1 VANQAI
7 NLADPQEINGFSSSN
22 RTKHLPKIAQRI
34 PQKHM
39 IAARTIDELRD
50 TISGSCVT
58 IGNFD
63 GVHVGHQRLMA
74 RTCAKAKKRG
84 LISVVVTFDPHPMT
98 VLMGQKT
105 PPFITSTRQRLRF
118 IEQQGPNV
126 ALVLEFT
133 RQMAAQEP
141 EEFVRHY
148 LVEGLG
154 LRELVLGYDYAMG
167 KGRKG
172 NFELLS
178 AMGQQLGFGVERL
191 DPVIVG
197 GAVVSST
204 RIRDLIQSGNVW
216 DARPLLGRFFEVQ
229 GEVIDGMKRG
239 AAQLGFPTANL
250 RLEGTLLPKSGVY
263 AVWAEVDGETFQAV
277 ANVGYNPTF
286 GDTGLTLEAHIL
298 DFNRSIY
305 GSQIS
310 LQFVQRLRS
319 ERKFES
325 IEALKSRIADDVRLG
340 RIILGTPDA
349 QPGADPSVSDDD
361 E

>member
-1 VANQAI
+1 
-7 NLADPQEINGFSSSN
+7 
-22 RTKHLPKIAQRI
+22 
-34 PQKHM
+34 M
-39 IAARTIDELRD
+39 IVARTIEELRE

-63 GVHVGHQRLMA
+63 GVHMGHQRLMA
-74 RTCAKAKKRG
+74 RTCAKARKRS

-98 VLMGQKT
+98 VLMGQKA
-105 PPFITSTRQRLRF
+105 PPFITNTSQRLKF

-133 RQMAAQEP
+133 RQMATLEP
-141 EEFVRHY
+141 DEFVQRY
-148 LVEGLG
+148 LVDGLAM
-154 LRELVLGYDYAMG
+154 RELVIGYDYAMG

-172 NFELLS
+172 NYDLLS
-178 AMGQQLGFGVERL
+178 ALGQQIGFGVERL

-229 GEVIDGMKRG
+229 GEVVDGMKRG
-239 AAQLGFPTANL
+239 AAKLGFPTANL
-250 RLEGTLLPKSGVY
+250 RLEGTLLPKPGVY
-263 AVWAEVDGETFQAV
+263 AVWAELDGETYQAV
-277 ANVGYNPTF
+277 ANVGDNPTF

-298 DFNRSIY
+298 DFNRGIY
-305 GSQIS
+305 GQRLS

-325 IEALKSRIADDVRLG
+325 IEALKARIADDVRLG
-340 RIILGTPDA
+340 RVILATADA
-349 QPGADPSVSDDD
+349 QPGSDPSGEESD
-361 E
+361 

>member
-1 VANQAI
+1 
-7 NLADPQEINGFSSSN
+7 
-22 RTKHLPKIAQRI
+22 
-34 PQKHM
+34 M
-39 IAARTIDELRD
+39 IVARTLDELHD
-50 TISGSCVT
+50 TITGSCVT

-63 GVHVGHQRLMA
+63 GVHLGHQRLMA

-105 PPFITSTRQRLRF
+105 PPFITSTRQRLKF

-133 RQMAAQEP
+133 RQMAALEP
-141 EEFVRHY
+141 EEFVQRY
-148 LVEGLG
+148 LLQGLA
-154 LRELVLGYDYAMG
+154 LRELVVGYDYAMG

-172 NFELLS
+172 NFDLLS
-178 AMGQQLGFGVERL
+178 ALGQQLGFGVERL

-216 DARPLLGRFFEVQ
+216 DARPLLGRFFEVE
-229 GEVIDGMKRG
+229 GEVVDGMKRG
-239 AAQLGFPTANL
+239 ASKLGFPTANL
-250 RLEGTLLPKSGVY
+250 RLSGTLLPKPGVY
-263 AVWAEVDGETFQAV
+263 AVWAEVDGESYQAV
-277 ANVGYNPTF
+277 ANVGDNPTF

-298 DFNRSIY
+298 DFNRDIY
-305 GSQIS
+305 GQQIC

-319 ERKFES
+319 ERKFDS
-325 IEALKSRIADDVRLG
+325 IEALKARIADDVRLG
-340 RIILGTPDA
+340 RVILATSDA
-349 QPGADPSVSDDD
+349 QPGGDASGDEDD
-361 E
+361 

>member
-1 VANQAI
+1 
-7 NLADPQEINGFSSSN
+7 
-22 RTKHLPKIAQRI
+22 
-34 PQKHM
+34 M
-39 IAARTIDELRD
+39 IAARTIEELHE

-63 GVHVGHQRLMA
+63 GVHLGHQRLMA

-84 LISVVVTFDPHPMT
+84 LVSVVVTFDPHPMT
-98 VLMGQKT
+98 VLMQKT
-105 PPFITSTRQRLRF
+105 PPFITSTAQRLKF

-126 ALVLEFT
+126 TLVLEFT
-133 RQMAAQEP
+133 RQMAALEP
-141 EEFVRHY
+141 QEFVRRY
-148 LVEGLG
+148 LVEGLN
-154 LRELVLGYDYAMG
+154 LKELVIGYDYAMG

-172 NFELLS
+172 NFELLT
-178 AMGQQLGFGVERL
+178 ALGRDLGFGVERL

-216 DARPLLGRFFEVQ
+216 DARPLLGRFFEVE
-229 GEVIDGMKRG
+229 GEVVDGMKRG
-239 AAQLGFPTANL
+239 ASKLGFPTANL
-250 RLEGTLLPKSGVY
+250 RLSGTLLPKPGVY
-263 AVWAEVDGETFQAV
+263 AVWAEVEGEICQAV

-305 GSQIS
+305 GQRVA

-319 ERKFES
+319 ERKFDS
-325 IEALKSRIADDVRLG
+325 LEALKARIADDVRLG
-340 RIILGTPDA
+340 RVILASADA
-349 QPGADPSVSDDD
+349 QPGADPSGDDD
-361 E
+361 DA

>member
-1 VANQAI
+1 
-7 NLADPQEINGFSSSN
+7 
-22 RTKHLPKIAQRI
+22 
-34 PQKHM
+34 M

-63 GVHVGHQRLMA
+63 GVHLGHQRLMA

-98 VLMGQKT
+98 VLMGQQKT
-105 PPFITSTRQRLRF
+105 PPFITSTSQRLKL

-133 RQMAAQEP
+133 RQMAALEP
-141 EEFVRHY
+141 EEFVQRY
-148 LVEGLG
+148 LVDGLAM
-154 LRELVLGYDYAMG
+154 REMVIGYDYAMG

-172 NFELLS
+172 NYELLS
-178 AMGQQLGFGVERL
+178 ALGRQIGFGVERL
-191 DPVIVG
+191 DPVIAG

-229 GEVIDGMKRG
+229 GEVVDGMKRG
-239 AAQLGFPTANL
+239 ASKLGFPTANL
-250 RLEGTLLPKSGVY
+250 RLEGTLLPKPGVY
-263 AVWAEVDGETFQAV
+263 AVWAELDGETFQAV
-277 ANVGYNPTF
+277 ANVGDNPTF

-305 GSQIS
+305 GQRLS

-325 IEALKSRIADDVRLG
+325 LEALKARIADDVRLG
-340 RIILGTPDA
+340 RVILATSDA
-349 QPGADPSVSDDD
+349 QPGADPSSEEID
-361 E
+361 

>member
-1 VANQAI
+1 
-7 NLADPQEINGFSSSN
+7 
-22 RTKHLPKIAQRI
+22 
-34 PQKHM
+34 M
-39 IAARTIDELRD
+39 IAARTIDELHD

-98 VLMGQKT
+98 VLMGHKT
-105 PPFITSTRQRLRF
+105 PPFITNTGQRLKL

-133 RQMAAQEP
+133 RQMAALEP
-141 EEFVRHY
+141 EEFVRRY
-148 LVEGLG
+148 LVEGLR
-154 LRELVLGYDYAMG
+154 LKELVIGYDYAMG

-172 NFELLS
+172 NYDLLC
-178 AMGQQLGFGVERL
+178 ALGKEMGFGVERL

-204 RIRDLIQSGNVW
+204 RIRDLVQSGNVW
-216 DARPLLGRFFEVQ
+216 DARPLLGRFFEVD
-229 GEVIDGMKRG
+229 GEVVDGMKRG
-239 AAQLGFPTANL
+239 AARLGFPTANL
-250 RLEGTLLPKSGVY
+250 RLEGTLLPRPGVY
-263 AVWAEVDGETFQAV
+263 AVWAELDGEPLQAV

-286 GDTGLTLEAHIL
+286 GDTGLTLEAHIM
-298 DFNRSIY
+298 DFDRSIY
-305 GSQIS
+305 GQRLS

-319 ERKFES
+319 ERKFDS
-325 IEALKSRIADDVRLG
+325 IDELKARIAHDVRLA
-340 RIILGTPDA
+340 RIILGTADA
-349 QPGADPSVSDDD
+349 QPGADSGSDEADD
-361 E
+361 

>member
-1 VANQAI
+1 
-7 NLADPQEINGFSSSN
+7 
-22 RTKHLPKIAQRI
+22 
-34 PQKHM
+34 M
-39 IAARTIDELRD
+39 IVARTIEELRE

-63 GVHVGHQRLMA
+63 GVHMGHQRLMA
-74 RTCAKAKKRG
+74 RTCAKARKRG
-84 LISVVVTFDPHPMT
+84 LVSVVVTFDPHPMT

-105 PPFITSTRQRLRF
+105 PPFITNTSQRLKL

-133 RQMAAQEP
+133 RQMAALEP
-141 EEFVRHY
+141 DEFVQRY
-148 LVEGLG
+148 LVDGLAM
-154 LRELVLGYDYAMG
+154 RELVIGYDYAMG

-172 NFELLS
+172 NHELLM
-178 AMGQQLGFGVERL
+178 ALGQQLGFGVERL

-229 GEVIDGMKRG
+229 GDVVDGMKRG
-239 AAQLGFPTANL
+239 ASKLGFPTANL
-250 RLEGTLLPKSGVY
+250 RLEGTLLPKPGVY
-263 AVWAEVDGETFQAV
+263 AVWAELDGETYQAV
-277 ANVGYNPTF
+277 ANVGDNPTF
-286 GDTGLTLEAHIL
+286 GDTGLTLEAHIM

-305 GSQIS
+305 GQRLS

-325 IEALKSRIADDVRLG
+325 IEALKARIADDVRLG
-340 RIILGTPDA
+340 RVILATADA
-349 QPGADPSVSDDD
+349 QPGADLSGEETD
-361 E
+361 

>member
-1 VANQAI
+1 
-7 NLADPQEINGFSSSN
+7 
-22 RTKHLPKIAQRI
+22 
-34 PQKHM
+34 M

-63 GVHVGHQRLMA
+63 GVHLGHQRLMA
-74 RTCAKAKKRG
+74 RTCAKAKKHG

-98 VLMGQKT
+98 VLMGQQKT
-105 PPFITSTRQRLRF
+105 PPFITSTSQRLKL

-133 RQMAAQEP
+133 RQMAALEP
-141 EEFVRHY
+141 EEFVQRY
-148 LVEGLG
+148 LVDGLAM
-154 LRELVLGYDYAMG
+154 REMIIGYDYAMG

-172 NFELLS
+172 NYELLS
-178 AMGQQLGFGVERL
+178 ALGQQIGFGVERL

-229 GEVIDGMKRG
+229 GEVVDGMKRG
-239 AAQLGFPTANL
+239 ASKLGFPTANL
-250 RLEGTLLPKSGVY
+250 RLEGTLLPKPGVY
-263 AVWAEVDGETFQAV
+263 AVWAELDGETFQAV
-277 ANVGYNPTF
+277 ANVGDNPTF

-298 DFNRSIY
+298 DFDRSIY
-305 GSQIS
+305 GQRLS

-325 IEALKSRIADDVRLG
+325 IEALKARIADDVRLG
-340 RIILGTPDA
+340 RVILATSDA
-349 QPGADPSVSDDD
+349 QPGADPSSEETD
-361 E
+361 

>member
-1 VANQAI
+1 
-7 NLADPQEINGFSSSN
+7 
-22 RTKHLPKIAQRI
+22 
-34 PQKHM
+34 M
-39 IAARTIDELRD
+39 IVARTIEELRE

-63 GVHVGHQRLMA
+63 GVHMGHQRLMA
-74 RTCAKAKKRG
+74 RTCAKARKRG

-105 PPFITSTRQRLRF
+105 PPFITNTSQRLKF

-133 RQMAAQEP
+133 RQMAALEP
-141 EEFVRHY
+141 DEFVQRY
-148 LVEGLG
+148 LVDGLAM
-154 LRELVLGYDYAMG
+154 RELVIGYDYAMG

-172 NFELLS
+172 NHELLM
-178 AMGQQLGFGVERL
+178 ALGQQLGFGVERL
-191 DPVIVG
+191 DPVLVG

-229 GEVIDGMKRG
+229 GDVVDGMKRG
-239 AAQLGFPTANL
+239 ASKLGFPTANL
-250 RLEGTLLPKSGVY
+250 RLEGTLLPKPGVY
-263 AVWAEVDGETFQAV
+263 AVWAELDGETHQAV
-277 ANVGYNPTF
+277 ANVGDNPTF

-305 GSQIS
+305 GQRLS

-325 IEALKSRIADDVRLG
+325 IEALKARIADDVRLG
-340 RIILGTPDA
+340 RVILATADA
-349 QPGADPSVSDDD
+349 QPGADLSGEETD
-361 E
+361 